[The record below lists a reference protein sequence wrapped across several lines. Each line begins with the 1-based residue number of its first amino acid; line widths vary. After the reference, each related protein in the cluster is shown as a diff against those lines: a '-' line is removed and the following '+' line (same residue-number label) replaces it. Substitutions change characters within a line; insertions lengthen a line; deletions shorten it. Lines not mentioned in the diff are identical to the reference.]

1 MGQTVTKADFTW
13 SYDEEPH
20 ASRRKEMLQKY
31 PQIKELFGQDPAF
44 RFVVVFMVLAQI
56 VFAWLLRD
64 ADWTLILLQAYFVS
78 GTFNH
83 ALTLAVH
90 EISHN
95 QAYGTARPLANRLF
109 GFIANLPM
117 CVPMSVSFK
126 KYHIEHHRNLGE
138 DIIDTDVPTEWEA
151 RVFCTTFRKV
161 IWMLLQPVF
170 YGIRPLVIY
179 PKSMTDLELANIVLQ
194 LSFDYM
200 IYSYFGVKSFVF
212 LFGGFVIGLG
222 LHPLAG
228 HFVSEH
234 YVFNPGQETYS
245 YYGPINLVTF
255 NVGYHVEHHDFPFVS
270 GANLP
275 KIRHIA
281 PEYYDSLKWHD
292 SWVLMMYDFATNPA
306 MSLRSRIKRKYAKP
320 EEFHFYGVGKYETS
334 TVYKAITK
342 AIHMTTGLGIS
353 AKVE

>member
-1 MGQTVTKADFTW
+1 MGQAVTKADFTW

-20 ASRRKEMLQKY
+20 ASRRKEMLEKY
-31 PQIKELFGQDPAF
+31 PQIKDLFGQDPAF
-44 RFVVVFMVLAQI
+44 KVVVVFMVLAQL
-56 VFAWLLRD
+56 VFAWLMRD
-64 ADWTLILLQAYFVS
+64 ADWLLVLLQTYFVS

-109 GFIANLPM
+109 GFVANLPM

-151 RVFCTTFRKV
+151 RVFCTTARKV
-161 IWMLLQPVF
+161 LWMFLQPLF
-170 YGIRPLVIY
+170 YGLRPLLIY

-194 LSFDYM
+194 LSFDYF
-200 IYSYFGVKSFVF
+200 IYTYFGVKSFVF
-212 LFGGFVIGLG
+212 LFGGLAIGLG

-281 PEYYDSLKWHD
+281 PEYYDNLKWHE

-306 MSLRSRIKRKYAKP
+306 MSLRSRVKRKYAKP

-334 TVYKAITK
+334 NIYNAVVK
-342 AIHMTTGLGIS
+342 AIHMTTGFGTS
-353 AKVE
+353 SKAD

>member
-1 MGQTVTKADFTW
+1 MGQKVTKADFTW

-20 ASRRKEMLQKY
+20 ASRRKEMLEKY
-31 PQIKELFGQDPAF
+31 PQIKDLFGLDPAF
-44 RFVVVFMVLAQI
+44 KVVVLCMVLTQI
-56 VFAWLLRD
+56 GFAWLLRD
-64 ADWTLILLQAYFVS
+64 ADWMLIALQIYFVS

-95 QAYGTARPLANRLF
+95 QAFGTSRPLANRFF

-117 CVPMSVSFK
+117 CIPMSVSFK

-151 RVFCTTFRKV
+151 RTFCTTFGKV
-161 IWMLLQPVF
+161 IWMLLQPIF

-179 PKSMTDLELANIVLQ
+179 PKSMTDLELLNIVLQ
-194 LSFDYM
+194 LTFDYF
-200 IYSYFGVKSFVF
+200 IYSYFGVKSLLY
-212 LFGGFVIGLG
+212 LFGGLVIGLG

-234 YVFNPGQETYS
+234 YVFNPPQETYS

-281 PEYYDSLKWHD
+281 PEYYNNLKWHD
-292 SWVLMMYDFATNPA
+292 SWLLMMYDFATNPS
-306 MSLRSRIKRKYAKP
+306 MSLRSRIKRKFAKKD
-320 EEFHFYGVGKYETS
+320 EFNFYGVGPYETS
-334 TVYKAITK
+334 NVYKAV
-342 AIHMTTGLGIS
+342 
-353 AKVE
+353 AKVRFLFCPSFNSLFIL

>member
-1 MGQTVTKADFTW
+1 
-13 SYDEEPH
+13 
-20 ASRRKEMLQKY
+20 MLEKY
-31 PQIKELFGQDPAF
+31 PQIKDLFGQDPAF
-44 RFVVVFMVLAQI
+44 KVVVVFMVLAQL
-56 VFAWLLRD
+56 VFAWLMRD
-64 ADWTLILLQAYFVS
+64 ADWLLVLLQTYFVS

-109 GFIANLPM
+109 GFVANLPM

-126 KYHIEHHRNLGE
+126 KYHIEHHRNL
-138 DIIDTDVPTEWEA
+138 
-151 RVFCTTFRKV
+151 VFCTTARKV
-161 IWMLLQPVF
+161 LWMFLQPLF
-170 YGIRPLVIY
+170 YGLRPLLIY

-194 LSFDYM
+194 LSFDYF
-200 IYSYFGVKSFVF
+200 IYTYFGVKSFVF
-212 LFGGFVIGLG
+212 LFGGLAIGLG

-275 KIRHIA
+275 KVRCFPFLIC
-281 PEYYDSLKWHD
+281 K
-292 SWVLMMYDFATNPA
+292 
-306 MSLRSRIKRKYAKP
+306 
-320 EEFHFYGVGKYETS
+320 
-334 TVYKAITK
+334 
-342 AIHMTTGLGIS
+342 
-353 AKVE
+353 